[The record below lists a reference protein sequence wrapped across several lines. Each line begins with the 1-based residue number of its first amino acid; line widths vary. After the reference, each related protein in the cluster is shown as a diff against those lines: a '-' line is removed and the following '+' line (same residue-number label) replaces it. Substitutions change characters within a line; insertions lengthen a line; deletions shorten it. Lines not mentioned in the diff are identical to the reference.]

1 MEKPLLLD
9 RDFCFDCGSDGVTY
23 HQLRGDVPG
32 NEELGLRLLELG
44 VRVRVNDEQRDHDYD
59 RVNGGDGGMNEGLV

>member
-9 RDFCFDCGSDGVTY
+9 RDFYFDCGSDGVTY

-32 NEELGLRLLELG
+32 NEELSLRLLEPG
-44 VRVRVNDEQRDHDYD
+44 ARVRVIDEPRDHDYD
-59 RVNGGDGGMNEGLV
+59 RVNDGDDGMNEGLV